1 VFATLNSL
9 FVLVGMS
16 VVAFAIWAA
25 VGKSRSGLTLA
36 VTVDA
41 AYALLVVGSVLTLVS
56 FAGCCGSI
64 KKSRGLLVAYAVT
77 VLLLLIGES
86 VLVGLAFTDNAK
98 SAKAVG
104 DIWTH
109 MSPTDRCDIQRAL
122 QCTGFANPA
131 DHPAIPCNNARFAT
145 GCAAAL
151 EHAVDRNI
159 HTITGTLIGL
169 GVFQLL
175 LFFAGVFL
183 AVKAKTA
190 AAASAPKYTRLVA
203 NDEP

>member
-25 VGKSRSGLTLA
+25 VGKSRTGITLA

-64 KKSRGLLVAYAVT
+64 KKSRGLLVAYSVT
-77 VLLLLIGES
+77 VLLLLVGES

-98 SAKAVG
+98 SVKAVG

-109 MSPTDRCDIQRAL
+109 MSPTDRCDIQKAL
-122 QCTGFANPA
+122 LCTGFANPA
-131 DHPAIPCNNARFAT
+131 DRPATPCNARFAT

-151 EHAVDRNI
+151 EHAVDRNM

-183 AVKAKTA
+183 AVKAKA
-190 AAASAPKYTRLVA
+190 AAAAPKYTRLVA
-203 NDEP
+203 NDA